1 MHKRT
6 SIAIKA
12 DFVLKIQLNKSSII
26 DTNTPYIFSFGKT
39 GKQSI
44 HKAYIKVASF
54 IIASK
59 HLYIKIK
66 ERFFIQIKRHIT

>member
-12 DFVLKIQLNKSSII
+12 DFVLKIQLNKSSI
-26 DTNTPYIFSFGKT
+26 DTNIPYIFSFGKT

-44 HKAYIKVASF
+44 HKAYVKVASL
-54 IIASK
+54 IIVLK

-66 ERFFIQIKRHIT
+66 EHFFIQIKRHIT